1 MNAMRQRFV
10 KKPQVINLGLEV
22 FAETLAAHG
31 VPVVQVDWRPPAEG
45 DARLLEL
52 LGKLRQG
59 PGRSSAT

>member
-22 FAETLAAHG
+22 FADTLVDHG
-31 VPVVQVDWRPPAEG
+31 VPVVQVDWRPPAGG

-52 LGKLRQG
+52 LEKLRQG

>member
-1 MNAMRQRFV
+1 MNAIRQRFV

-22 FAETLAAHG
+22 FAETLATHG
-31 VPVVQVDWRPPAEG
+31 VPVVQVDWRPPAGG